1 MKPARVHLACAILL
15 AGLTA
20 CAAAVGAEFKE
31 GEHGPAT
38 LKIIEG
44 VPVLHVYGTPEE
56 MGEQHGT
63 LFGPQVQ
70 LLLDRYLN
78 KMLLPA
84 GRDVG
89 LRDAVLK
96 QARVIEK
103 SIPEDYVKEM
113 KALATAAGVEYDDVL
128 LANTVFDIKRVVYC
142 STVVAVGERSAD
154 GKPIFGRNLD
164 FPTLGVAQD
173 YSCIVVMHPEKGHA
187 VAAVTFPGIVGVL
200 SGLNDAGVAA
210 ATMEVHLRGVN
221 LEAMPYAM
229 LFRTALT
236 GADSTADVIKTV
248 TDNARTTTNNLM
260 VCDAEGDAACV
271 ELAIRKVA
279 VRRPE
284 EGVVYATNH
293 FRSKELGSDWICW
306 RIPRIRK
313 ALENGVAVDDAL
325 MKKMLDSVA
334 QRHLTMH
341 SMIFRPA
348 SRELL
353 LAIGEPPVTK
363 NRFVRFKESV
373 LFPEEEGQ

>member
-1 MKPARVHLACAILL
+1 MKSGRVCLTLIVLAAAL
-15 AGLTA
+15 AA

-63 LFGPQVQ
+63 LLGPQAKFLIEQ
-70 LLLDRYLN
+70 YLN
-78 KMLLPA
+78 KMLLP
-84 GRDVG
+84 GGKDVG
-89 LRDAVLK
+89 LRDAVLE

-103 SIPEDYVKEM
+103 SIPDNYVKEM
-113 KALATAAGVEYDDVL
+113 KALAKAAGVKYEDVL
-128 LANTVFDIKRVVYC
+128 LANAVFDIKRVLYC
-142 STVVAVGERSAD
+142 STVVAVAERSAD
-154 GKPIFGRNLD
+154 GKPIFGRNMD

-173 YSCIVVMHPEKGHA
+173 YSCIIVMHPEKGHA
-187 VAAVTFPGIVGVL
+187 VASVTFPGIVGVL

-210 ATMEVHLRGVN
+210 ATMEVHLRGIN
-221 LEAMPYAM
+221 LKAMPYAM
-229 LFRTALT
+229 LFRAALT

-271 ELAIRKVA
+271 ELAIRKFA
-279 VRRPE
+279 LRRPE

-313 ALENGVAVDDAL
+313 ALENGVEVDDAL
-325 MKKMLDSVA
+325 MKKILDSVA
-334 QRHLTMH
+334 QKNLTMH
-341 SMIFRPA
+341 SIIFRPA
-348 SRELL
+348 SREFL
-353 LAIGEPPVTK
+353 LAVGDPPVTK
-363 NRFVRFKESV
+363 NRFVRFEESV
-373 LFPEEEGQ
+373 LFPEEEVQ